1 MSKSPWRKKPISA
14 FEADMKKNDLNRIL
28 GRWGLTSLGIGA
40 IIGGGIFTLTGI
52 AAHDHAGPALA
63 LAFVIAGIGCLF
75 ASLCYAEFAAV
86 LPVEGS
92 AYAYSYG
99 TIGEIFAWI
108 IGWNL
113 ILEYMMGAT
122 TVAVSWSGYFGK
134 LLDLIHIHLPI
145 WMMMD
150 YSTAKATV
158 NEAMG
163 ISQLQDFLLHLNP
176 KINFN
181 LLADGLVEKKEALK
195 ALNVDNAKQVGNLI
209 ATELSMADI
218 SQLKEGA
225 KSLSPEALQ
234 SADLAAIKA
243 SLKTS
248 SPEAFALVQETKN
261 LNSVIDIASGSNS
274 AELAKHYSNIKL
286 PGFAFNVPAFLIT
299 WIVTSILV
307 KGIKEAART
316 NNIIVIVKVA
326 VVLFVII
333 AGAFYVNTANWT
345 PFIPEK
351 FVDFKGTSHF
361 GFSGVLTAATI
372 VFFAYIGFD
381 AVSTQAGEAKN
392 PKRDV
397 PFAILASLIICTVL
411 YILVSLV
418 LTGMVKYNELDLR
431 APVASA
437 FDGIGLNWA
446 VYIIV
451 IAATAGLTSV
461 MLVMMLGQTRIFLGM
476 AKDGLLPKKLFG
488 YIHPKFKT
496 PSRSTIL
503 VGAIISIVAALSPI
517 TSLSEMCSM
526 GTLLAFSMISIAVVV
541 LRVKEPNLDRPF
553 RTPGL
558 YIIGPLGALFNF
570 GLMYFVRPET
580 WVAFLIWTALG
591 VIVYFLYS
599 RNKSHLNKHNFE
611 KSITGIDAIVNVSK
625 DLTEDEE

>member
-1 MSKSPWRKKPISA
+1 MAGSPWRKKPISA

-75 ASLCYAEFAAV
+75 ASLCYAEFSAV

-99 TIGEIFAWI
+99 TVGEIFAWI

-134 LLDLIHIHLPI
+134 LIDLFGIHLPI
-145 WMMMD
+145 WLMMD
-150 YSTAKATV
+150 YTTAKASV
-158 NEAMG
+158 ADAMG
-163 ISQLQDFLLHLNP
+163 VTQIQEYLAQIAPKADFELIRQALAGKANAISKLGYHNTKEVITYVNQLLPDLASIKADLHN
-176 KINFN
+176 
-181 LLADGLVEKKEALK
+181 KKEAFGLIK
-195 ALNVDNAKQVGNLI
+195 EAKKSINLVD
-209 ATELSMADI
+209 LS
-218 SQLKEGA
+218 G
-225 KSLSPEALQ
+225 
-234 SADLAAIKA
+234 
-243 SLKTS
+243 
-248 SPEAFALVQETKN
+248 
-261 LNSVIDIASGSNS
+261 GSNI
-274 AELAKHYSNIKL
+274 AYLNEHYSSINL
-286 PGFAFNVPAFLIT
+286 PGFAVNLPAFLIT
-299 WIVTSILV
+299 WVVTSILI
-307 KGIKEAART
+307 KGIKEAAKT
-316 NNIIVIVKVA
+316 NNIIVILKVA

-333 AGAFYVNTANWT
+333 VGAFYIDTANWN

-351 FVDFKGTSHF
+351 YTDYKGDSHF
-361 GFSGVLTAATI
+361 GIGGVLTAATI

-392 PKRDV
+392 PKKDI
-397 PFAILASLIICTVL
+397 PFAIIASLVICTLL

-418 LTGMVKYNELDLR
+418 LTGMVKYNELDMR

-437 FDGIGLNWA
+437 FSGVGLTWA

-451 IAATAGLTSV
+451 IAATAGLISV

-476 AKDGLLPKKLFG
+476 AKDGLLPKNLFG
-488 YIHPKFKT
+488 YIHPKYKT
-496 PSRSTIL
+496 PSRSTFL
-503 VGAIISIVAALSPI
+503 VGAIISIVAAVTPI
-517 TSLSEMCSM
+517 NSVSEMCSM

-541 LRVKEPNLDRPF
+541 LRVKQPQLERPF
-553 RTPGL
+553 RTPL
-558 YIIGPLGALFNF
+558 LFVVGPLGALFNF
-570 GLMYFVRPET
+570 SLMYFVRPET
-580 WVAFLIWTALG
+580 WVAFLVWSSLG

-599 RNKSHLNKHNFE
+599 RHKSNLNDPNYLESLKGH
-611 KSITGIDAIVNVSK
+611 DAIVHAS
-625 DLTEDEE
+625 EDNTAL